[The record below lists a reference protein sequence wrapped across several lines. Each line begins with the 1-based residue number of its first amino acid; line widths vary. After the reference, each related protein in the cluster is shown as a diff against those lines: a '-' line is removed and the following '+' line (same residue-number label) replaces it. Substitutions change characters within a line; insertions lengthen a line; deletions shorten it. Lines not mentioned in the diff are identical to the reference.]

1 MKGEEMNV
9 MKRIVSVLI
18 LLVLLAVM
26 PNVFAEEVYD
36 RMEMLVINVRK
47 ADCILL
53 SYGDELYMID
63 TGSAES
69 WGQVSR
75 VLKTYGISHLTGV
88 ILTHTDAD
96 HAGGLTA
103 LSSSGIAIDRF
114 YASCFYTCKE
124 NKHPAVLAAEK
135 RGQKVNFLQA
145 GDELPFGNGRL
156 SVIAPLVRDEK
167 ENNDSL
173 VLLAEGS
180 GGKFLLAGDMEIPEE
195 QTLLNAGTDLQADVL
210 KVGNHGNDDAGSAA
224 FVNAVSP
231 RLAVISTNSAD
242 EPETPSARVLQLLTD
257 AGAEI
262 AETQKAEEG
271 VLVVSRSGELYAEYT
286 SFPELPEKA
295 AGVTVNGKDQTND
308 SVTILNSGDKAV
320 DLSGWYI
327 FSERGGETFVFP
339 DGSILEA
346 GEEITVTSLSSKTA
360 GDYVWQDKKIWHKSK
375 EDCAVLYDVYGR
387 IISYMY

>member
-1 MKGEEMNV
+1 MNR

-26 PNVFAEEVYD
+26 PNVFAEEAYD

-53 SYGDELYMID
+53 SYWDELYMID

-75 VLKTYGISHLTGV
+75 VLKTYGISHLSGV

-103 LSSSGIAIDRF
+103 LASSGIAIDRF

-135 RGQKVNFLQA
+135 RGQKVTFLQA
-145 GDELPFGNGRL
+145 EDELPFGNGKL

-195 QTLLNAGTDLQADVL
+195 QTLLNTGTDLQADVL
-210 KVGNHGNDDAGSAA
+210 KVGNHGNDDASGTD
-224 FVNAVSP
+224 FLKAVSP
-231 RLAVISTNSAD
+231 KVAVISTNSTD
-242 EPETPSARVLQLLTD
+242 ESDTPSPRIIRALTD
-257 AGAEI
+257 TGAEI
-262 AETQKAEEG
+262 AMTQKAEEG
-271 VLVVSRSGELYAEYT
+271 VLVVCRSGSLNVEYT
-286 SFPELPEKA
+286 TFPDLPEKIG
-295 AGVTVNGKDQTND
+295 GVTVNKKDQAND
-308 SVTILNSGDKAV
+308 SVTILNSGSDDV
-320 DLSGWYI
+320 DLSGWFL

-339 DGSILEA
+339 EGSILKA
-346 GEEITVTSLSSKTA
+346 GEEITVSSLSSKTP

-375 EDCAVLYDVYGR
+375 KDCAVLYDVYGR

>member
-1 MKGEEMNV
+1 

-18 LLVLLAVM
+18 SLVLLAVM
-26 PNVFAEEVYD
+26 PNVFAEEAYD

-75 VLKTYGISHLTGV
+75 VLKTYGISHLSGV

-96 HAGGLTA
+96 HAGGLAA

-135 RGQKVNFLQA
+135 RGQKVTFLQA
-145 GDELPFGNGRL
+145 GDELPFGTGRL

-210 KVGNHGNDDAGSAA
+210 KIGNHGEDDASGADFIS
-224 FVNAVSP
+224 AVSP
-231 RLAVISTNSAD
+231 RLAVISTNTAD
-242 EPETPSARVLQLLTD
+242 EPDTPSPRVIRKLTET
-257 AGAEI
+257 GAEI

-271 VLVVSRSGELYAEYT
+271 VLVVCRSGSLNVEYT
-286 SFPELPEKA
+286 TFSDLPEKIG
-295 AGVTVNGKDQTND
+295 GVTVNKKDQAND
-308 SVTILNSGDKAV
+308 SVTILNSGSDDV
-320 DLSGWYI
+320 DLTGWFL

-339 DGSILEA
+339 EGSILEA
-346 GEEITVTSLSSKTA
+346 GQEITVTSLSSKTA

>member
-1 MKGEEMNV
+1 MNR

-26 PNVFAEEVYD
+26 PNVFAEEAYD

-75 VLKTYGISHLTGV
+75 VLKTYGISHLSGV

-96 HAGGLTA
+96 HAGGLAA

-135 RGQKVNFLQA
+135 RGQKVTFLQA
-145 GDELPFGNGRL
+145 GDELPFGTGRL
-156 SVIAPLVRDEK
+156 SVIGPLVRDEK

-210 KVGNHGNDDAGSAA
+210 KVGNHGNDDASGTD
-224 FVNAVSP
+224 FLKAVSP
-231 RLAVISTNSAD
+231 KVAVISTNSAD
-242 EPETPSARVLQLLTD
+242 ESDTPSPRIIRALTD
-257 AGAEI
+257 TGAEI
-262 AETQKAEEG
+262 AMTQKAEEG
-271 VLVVSRSGELYAEYT
+271 VLVVCRSGSLNVEYT
-286 SFPELPEKA
+286 TFPDLPEKIG
-295 AGVTVNGKDQTND
+295 GVTVNKKDQAND
-308 SVTILNSGDKAV
+308 SVTILNSGSDDV
-320 DLSGWYI
+320 DLSGWFL

-339 DGSILEA
+339 EGSILKA
-346 GEEITVTSLSSKTA
+346 GEEITVSSLSSKTP

-375 EDCAVLYDVYGR
+375 KDCAVLYDVYGR

>member
-1 MKGEEMNV
+1 MNR
-9 MKRIVSVLI
+9 MKRIMSVLI
-18 LLVLLAVM
+18 LLVLLAAM
-26 PNVFAEEVYD
+26 PNVFAEEAYD

-63 TGSAES
+63 TGAAES
-69 WGQVSR
+69 WGQISC
-75 VLKTYGISHLTGV
+75 VLKNYGIHHLSGV

-96 HAGGLTA
+96 HAGGLEA
-103 LSSSGIAIDRF
+103 LTSSGIDIDGF
-114 YASCFYTCKE
+114 YSSCFYTCKE

-135 RGQKVNFLQA
+135 RGKKVSFLQA
-145 GDELPFGNGRL
+145 GDELPFGNGHL

-195 QTLLNAGTDLQADVL
+195 RTLLNAGKVPQVDVL
-210 KVGNHGNDDAGSAA
+210 KVGNHGNDDASSMD
-224 FVNAVSP
+224 FINAVSP
-231 RLAVISTNSAD
+231 RVAVISTNTAD
-242 EPETPSARVLQLLTD
+242 EPDTPSGRIMRALTD
-257 AGAEI
+257 VGAEI

-271 VLVVSRSGELYAEYT
+271 VLVVCRSGELNVEYT
-286 SFPELPEKA
+286 SFPRLPEKVT
-295 AGVTVNGKDQTND
+295 GVTVSEKDQTND
-308 SVTILNSGDKAV
+308 SVTILNSGNAAV
-320 DLSGWYI
+320 DLSGWFL

-346 GEEITVTSLSSKTA
+346 GQEITVSSLSSKTD

-375 EDCAVLYDVYGR
+375 KDCAVLYDVYGR

>member
-1 MKGEEMNV
+1 M

-18 LLVLLAVM
+18 LLVLVATMPIGLAG
-26 PNVFAEEVYD
+26 EVYD

-75 VLKTYGISHLTGV
+75 VLKTYGISHLSGV

-96 HAGGLTA
+96 HAGGLAA
-103 LSSSGIAIDRF
+103 LASSGIEIDGF
-114 YASCFYTCKE
+114 YSSCFYTCKE

-135 RGQKVNFLQA
+135 RGKKVTFLQA
-145 GDELPFGNGRL
+145 GDELPFGTGRL

-210 KVGNHGNDDAGSAA
+210 KVGNHGNDDASGTD
-224 FVNAVSP
+224 FLKAVSP
-231 RLAVISTNSAD
+231 KVAVISTNSAD
-242 EPETPSARVLQLLTD
+242 ESDTPSPRIIRTLTD
-257 AGAEI
+257 TGAEI
-262 AETQKAEEG
+262 AMTQKAQEG
-271 VLVVSRSGELYAEYT
+271 VLVVCRSGSLNVEYT
-286 SFPELPEKA
+286 TFPDLPEKIG
-295 AGVTVNGKDQTND
+295 GVTVNKKDQAND
-308 SVTILNSGDKAV
+308 SVTILNSGSDDV
-320 DLSGWYI
+320 DLSGWFL

-339 DGSILEA
+339 EGSILKA
-346 GEEITVTSLSSKTA
+346 GEEITVSSLSSKTP

>member
-1 MKGEEMNV
+1 MNKA
-9 MKRIVSVLI
+9 KRIVSVLI
-18 LLVLLAVM
+18 LLVLLAMM
-26 PNVFAEEVYD
+26 PNVFAEEAYE

-75 VLKTYGISHLTGV
+75 VLKTYGISHLSGV

-96 HAGGLTA
+96 HAGGLAA
-103 LSSSGIAIDRF
+103 LASSSIAIDRF
-114 YASCFYTCKE
+114 YTSCFYTCKE

-135 RGQKVNFLQA
+135 RGQKVTFLQA

-156 SVIAPLVRDEK
+156 FVIAPLVRDEK

-173 VLLAEGS
+173 VLLAEG
-180 GGKFLLAGDMEIPEE
+180 GGGRFLLAGDMEIPEE

-210 KVGNHGNDDAGSAA
+210 KVGNHGNDDASGTD
-224 FVNAVSP
+224 FLKAVSP
-231 RLAVISTNSAD
+231 KVAVISTNSAD
-242 EPETPSARVLQLLTD
+242 ESDTPSPRIIRALTD
-257 AGAEI
+257 TGAEI
-262 AETQKAEEG
+262 AMTQKAEEG
-271 VLVVSRSGELYAEYT
+271 VLVVCRSGSLNVEYT
-286 SFPELPEKA
+286 TFPDLPEKI
-295 AGVTVNGKDQTND
+295 AGVTVNKKDQAND
-308 SVTILNSGDKAV
+308 SVTILNSGSDDV
-320 DLSGWYI
+320 DLSGWFL
-327 FSERGGETFVFP
+327 FSERGGETFIFP

-346 GEEITVTSLSSKTA
+346 GQEITVTSLSSKTA